1 MNNSERLLR
10 EAVEEKRK
18 ELEELESLA
27 LFTTRK
33 PLSRTPPG
41 GFGSVEEL
49 RQGAEKR
56 PLQSPE
62 EVQEALRRKLEPTTS
77 GPKNKDG
84 MSMKDQDIE
93 DLIEL
98 ANTAG
103 STIMSAATGPKN
115 KLNKADLGLIGTQV
129 QRLTAVVATLAG
141 RLLKAKETER
151 TVPIAAGVTPPGNT
165 YASMLRTGR
174 MATQSKPQK
183 MGASIAVYP
192 VENSGLSTADQTKTA
207 LKEATNPH
215 TMGLQVAR
223 LRKVGNA
230 GVVLQTRS
238 KEDLEKIKKAMPA
251 SLKVQETGQRTPLV
265 AILNIQGH
273 VKDGEELLGAL
284 RQQNF
289 SEVDAKEGFPKHTNS
304 RFKLKMNTQM
314 MTRRATI
321 KELEEENTFLL
332 RERSECEEEMLVMNN
347 KIASLKTELSEI
359 HIQKLDHLDQRDRL
373 QETITYSNNCNDTFQ
388 QSVSHH

>member
-1 MNNSERLLR
+1 MDNSERLLR
-10 EAVEEKRK
+10 EVVEEKRK
-18 ELEELESLA
+18 ELEELEALA
-27 LFTTRK
+27 LFTPRK
-33 PLSRTPPG
+33 SLARTPPG

-62 EVQEALRRKLEPTTS
+62 EVQEALRRKLEPSKS

-84 MSMKDQDIE
+84 ISMKDQDIE

-103 STIMSAATGPKN
+103 STIMSAATGPTN

-141 RLLKAKETER
+141 RLLKVKETER
-151 TVPIAAGVTPPGNT
+151 TVPITAGVTPPRNT

-174 MATQSKPQK
+174 MATQPKPQK

-192 VENSGLSTADQTKTA
+192 VESSSLSTADQTKAA
-207 LKEATNPH
+207 LKEAINPH

-251 SLKVQETGQRTPLV
+251 TLKVQECLDWT
-265 AILNIQGH
+265 
-273 VKDGEELLGAL
+273 KDTLGGNPQHPGP
-284 RQQNF
+284 R
-289 SEVDAKEGFPKHTNS
+289 
-304 RFKLKMNTQM
+304 
-314 MTRRATI
+314 
-321 KELEEENTFLL
+321 
-332 RERSECEEEMLVMNN
+332 
-347 KIASLKTELSEI
+347 
-359 HIQKLDHLDQRDRL
+359 
-373 QETITYSNNCNDTFQ
+373 
-388 QSVSHH
+388 